1 MEAVPLIATA
11 DTELLDDLLRLS
23 AAASVRVNT
32 AGTVDRALLSWPR
45 SPLVVLGA
53 DLYPELRAGERP
65 PHARFVVVARGA
77 HGPRSE
83 PGAGPGLALGRDG
96 PEGAGGAMLLPR
108 DEILLTG
115 LISASGQ
122 PGRRA
127 PTVAVMGGR
136 GGAGA
141 SLLAVALSLAGARG
155 GHGTALLDADP
166 LGCGPDILLGCERD
180 PVDGRLGWD
189 DLTDRRGRLRWSDVA
204 ARLPGPAGISVL
216 TWVHRPDAR
225 RGPLPAAAARSMLES
240 ARQGCDLVVIDLP
253 RSFGAAVTAFLNRS
267 DLVLLVVPAQVAAVV
282 AASAM
287 VPRLRAE
294 SREVRAVVRGASGGL
309 TADVVARGL
318 GLPLGADL
326 PPEPGLE
333 RTLTAGRRPADHPR
347 SPLAGFADRLV
358 AELTGVPR

>member
-1 MEAVPLIATA
+1 MDAVPLIATA
-11 DTELLDDLLRLS
+11 DTALLDDLLRLS

-32 AGTVDRALLSWPR
+32 ADTVDRALLSWPR

-53 DLYPELRAGERP
+53 DLYPALRSGERP
-65 PHARFVVVARGA
+65 PHARFVVVARGP
-77 HGPRSE
+77 HGP
-83 PGAGPGLALGRDG
+83 GPGRDG
-96 PEGAGGAMLLPR
+96 PERAGGPILLPR

-141 SLLAVALSLAGARG
+141 SLLAVALALAGARG

-216 TWVHRPDAR
+216 TWMHGPDAR

-318 GLPLGADL
+318 GLALGADL
-326 PPEPGLE
+326 PSEPGLE
-333 RTLTAGRRPADHPR
+333 RALTAGRRPADHPR

>member
-1 MEAVPLIATA
+1 MDAVPLIATA
-11 DTELLDDLLRLS
+11 DTDLLDDLLRLS

-32 AGTVDRALLSWPR
+32 AGSVDRALLSWPR

-53 DLYPELRAGERP
+53 DLYPELRSGERP
-65 PHARFVVVARGA
+65 PHARFVVVARADRGLPGA
-77 HGPRSE
+77 PGTAGP
-83 PGAGPGLALGRDG
+83 AGPGNPL
-96 PEGAGGAMLLPR
+96 LLPR
-108 DEILLTG
+108 DENLLAG
-115 LISASGQ
+115 MLAAGGE

-127 PTVAVMGGR
+127 PTVAVIGGR

-141 SLLAVALSLAGARG
+141 SLLAVALALAGARG

-189 DLTDRRGRLRWSDVA
+189 GLVDRRGRLRWSDVA
-204 ARLPGPAGISVL
+204 PRLPGPAGISVL
-216 TWVHRPDAR
+216 TWMHGPDAR
-225 RGPLPAAAARSMLES
+225 RGPLPATAARAMLES
-240 ARQGCDLVVIDLP
+240 ARQGCDLVVVDLP
-253 RSFGAAVTAFLNRS
+253 RSFGAGVTAFLNRS

-318 GLPLGADL
+318 GLALGADL

-333 RTLTAGRRPADHPR
+333 RTLTTGRRPADHPR
-347 SPLAGFADRLV
+347 SPLAGFADGLV

>member
-32 AGTVDRALLSWPR
+32 ADTVDRALLSWPR

-53 DLYPELRAGERP
+53 DLYPELRSGEPP
-65 PHARFVVVARGA
+65 PHTRFVVVARVPRTGA
-77 HGPRSE
+77 APRNGSGHGV
-83 PGAGPGLALGRDG
+83 
-96 PEGAGGAMLLPR
+96 PEGMSGTMLLPR
-108 DEILLTG
+108 DEIPLTG
-115 LISASGQ
+115 LIAASGQ
-122 PGRRA
+122 TGRRA

-189 DLTDRRGRLRWSDVA
+189 DLTGRRGRLRWSDVA
-204 ARLPGPAGISVL
+204 ARLPGPAGIAVL
-216 TWVHRPDAR
+216 TWVHGPNAHRS
-225 RGPLPAAAARSMLES
+225 PLPASAARSMLES
-240 ARQGCDLVVIDLP
+240 ARQGCDLVVVDLP

-267 DLVLLVVPAQVAAVV
+267 DLVLLVVPAQVSAVV
-282 AASAM
+282 AASSM
-287 VPRLRAE
+287 VPRLRTE

-333 RTLTAGRRPADHPR
+333 RTLAAGRRPADHPR
-347 SPLAGFADRLV
+347 SPLAGFADRVV
-358 AELTGVPR
+358 AELTGGLR

>member
-1 MEAVPLIATA
+1 MDAVPLIATA
-11 DTELLDDLLRLS
+11 DTDLLDDLLRLS

-32 AGTVDRALLSWPR
+32 ADTVDRALLSWPR

-65 PHARFVVVARGA
+65 PHARFVVVDRGT
-77 HGPRSE
+77 HGPRY
-83 PGAGPGLALGRDG
+83 GPGPGRQG
-96 PEGAGGAMLLPR
+96 PTGASTAMLLPR
-108 DEILLTG
+108 DEDLLTG
-115 LISASGQ
+115 LIAASGQ

-141 SLLAVALSLAGARG
+141 SLLAVALALAGARG

-189 DLTDRRGRLRWSDVA
+189 DLADRRGRLRWSDVA

-216 TWVHRPDAR
+216 TWVHGPDAR
-225 RGPLPAAAARSMLES
+225 RGPLPVAAARAMLDS
-240 ARQGCDLVVIDLP
+240 ARQGCDLVVVDLP

-318 GLPLGADL
+318 GLALGADL

-333 RTLTAGRRPADHPR
+333 RALTAGLRPADHPR

>member
-1 MEAVPLIATA
+1 MDAVPLIATA
-11 DTELLDDLLRLS
+11 DTGLLDDLLRLS

-32 AGTVDRALLSWPR
+32 ADTVDRALLSWPR

-53 DLYPELRAGERP
+53 DLYPELRSGERP
-65 PHARFVVVARGA
+65 PHARFVVVARG
-77 HGPRSE
+77 GPD
-83 PGAGPGLALGRDG
+83 AGPGTG
-96 PEGAGGAMLLPR
+96 PGHGGPNGAGGAGGTMLLPR
-108 DEILLTG
+108 DEMLLTG

-141 SLLAVALSLAGARG
+141 SLLAVALALAGARG

-216 TWVHRPDAR
+216 TWVHGPDAR

-240 ARQGCDLVVIDLP
+240 ARQGCDLVVVDLP

-282 AASAM
+282 SASAM

-318 GLPLGADL
+318 GLALGADL

-333 RTLTAGRRPADHPR
+333 RALAAGRRPADHPR

>member
-1 MEAVPLIATA
+1 MDAVPLIATA
-11 DTELLDDLLRLS
+11 DTGLLDDLLRLS

-32 AGTVDRALLSWPR
+32 ADSVDRALLSWPR

-65 PHARFVVVARGA
+65 PHARFVVVDRGDRR
-77 HGPRSE
+77 G
-83 PGAGPGLALGRDG
+83 PGAGGSAAPGG
-96 PEGAGGAMLLPR
+96 PLLLPR
-108 DEILLTG
+108 DEDLLTG
-115 LISASGQ
+115 LIAAGGE
-122 PGRRA
+122 PARRA

-141 SLLAVALSLAGARG
+141 SLLAVALALAGARG

-180 PVDGRLGWD
+180 PVDRRLGWD
-189 DLTDRRGRLRWSDVA
+189 GLVDRRGRLRWSDVA
-204 ARLPGPAGISVL
+204 PRLPGPAGISVL
-216 TWVHRPDAR
+216 TWMHGPDAH
-225 RGPLPAAAARSMLES
+225 RGPLPAATARAMLES
-240 ARQGCDLVVIDLP
+240 ARQGCDLVVVDLP

-282 AASAM
+282 AASAV
-287 VPRLRAE
+287 VPRLCAE

-318 GLPLGADL
+318 GLALGADL

-333 RTLTAGRRPADHPR
+333 RTLAAGRRPADHPR
-347 SPLAGFADRLV
+347 SPLAAFADRLV